1 MDFVPKPKKR
11 TPEPKPKKETPPLI
25 KSPKM
30 TADTKTQTGGKRS
43 EKKRSEGKRSQ
54 RKRSEKKRGKSQKK
68 RQ

>member
-1 MDFVPKPKKR
+1 MDFVLKPKKR

-43 EKKRSEGKRSQ
+43 EKKRSEK
-54 RKRSEKKRGKSQKK
+54 KRSEKKRSQNKRGKSQKN